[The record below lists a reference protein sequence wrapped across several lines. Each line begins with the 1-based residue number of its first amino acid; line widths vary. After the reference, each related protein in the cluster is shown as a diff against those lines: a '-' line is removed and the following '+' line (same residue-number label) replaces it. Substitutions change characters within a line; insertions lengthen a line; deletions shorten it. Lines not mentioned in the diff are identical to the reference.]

1 MTEVVH
7 RQHNNNSQSEPTKY
21 SYMCDEC
28 GVAFHSLQEY
38 IEHYKLYHPRL
49 IGTAIT

>member
-1 MTEVVH
+1 MSEIVH
-7 RQHNNNSQSEPTKY
+7 RQHYNKSRSDLAKY

-28 GVAFHSLQEY
+28 GVAFRTLEEY
-38 IEHYKLYHPRL
+38 IGHCGDRHPGS

>member
-1 MTEVVH
+1 MSEVVH
-7 RQHNNNSQSEPTKY
+7 QRRYDKSQPDLAKY

-28 GVAFHSLQEY
+28 GVAFRSLEEY
-38 IEHYKLYHPRL
+38 IGHCGDRHPDA

>member
-7 RQHNNNSQSEPTKY
+7 RHHNNSQSELTKY
-21 SYMCDEC
+21 GYMCDEC
-28 GVAFHSLQEY
+28 GVAFNSVQEY
-38 IEHYKLYHPRL
+38 IEHYKQYHPRS